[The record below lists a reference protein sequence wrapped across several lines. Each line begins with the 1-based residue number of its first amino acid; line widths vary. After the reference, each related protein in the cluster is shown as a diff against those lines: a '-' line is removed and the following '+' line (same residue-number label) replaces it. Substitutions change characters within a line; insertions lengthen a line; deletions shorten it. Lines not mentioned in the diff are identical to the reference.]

1 MANLPPIVEYVI
13 SEHARSEMERRQIPE
28 ADVAHVL
35 ALPGQTD
42 TVRVGRAVYQ
52 SRVQMGEPAKTYVLR
67 VFVDID
73 RQPAQVV
80 TVYRSSKI
88 EKYWRAEE

>member
-1 MANLPPIVEYVI
+1 MAHLPPIVEYVI
-13 SEHARSEMERRQIPE
+13 SDHARSEMERRQIGE
-28 ADVAHVL
+28 ADVAKVL
-35 ALPGQTD
+35 AMPGQTD
-42 TVRVGRAVYQ
+42 TVQEGRAVYQ
-52 SRVQMGEPAKTYVLR
+52 LQVEMGQPPRKYVLR

-80 TVYRSSKI
+80 TVYRTSKI